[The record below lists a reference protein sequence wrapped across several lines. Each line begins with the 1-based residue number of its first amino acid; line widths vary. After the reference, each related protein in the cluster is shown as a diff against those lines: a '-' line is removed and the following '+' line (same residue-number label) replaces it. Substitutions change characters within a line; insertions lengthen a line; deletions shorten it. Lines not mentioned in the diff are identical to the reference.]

1 MRLEEGNC
9 KVEQNHCKLAMIDD
23 NPMEHLIFKKLC
35 ERHQLFA
42 NAAHF
47 SDARL
52 VLQHLAQ
59 NSSNAHAC
67 LPDVILLDLQM
78 PDFNGW
84 DFLQQ
89 FESVYPT
96 LGKPVH
102 IYVYTS
108 SIDPAD
114 KIKSSSY
121 SFVSDFISKPM
132 KPETLQMMYNKHSNA
147 A

>member
-1 MRLEEGNC
+1 MHFNKAEDKLHKSN
-9 KVEQNHCKLAMIDD
+9 CKLAMIDD
-23 NPMEHLIFKKLC
+23 NPLEHLILKKLC
-35 ERHQLFA
+35 ERHQLFS

-47 SDARL
+47 SDART
-52 VLQHLAQ
+52 VLQQLAQ
-59 NSSNAHAC
+59 NIDKEMC
-67 LPDVILLDLQM
+67 MPDVILLDLQM

-84 DFLQQ
+84 DFLKQ
-89 FESVYPT
+89 FETVYPT
-96 LGKPVH
+96 LKKPVH
-102 IYVYTS
+102 IYLYTS

-114 KIKSSSY
+114 KIRSSSY